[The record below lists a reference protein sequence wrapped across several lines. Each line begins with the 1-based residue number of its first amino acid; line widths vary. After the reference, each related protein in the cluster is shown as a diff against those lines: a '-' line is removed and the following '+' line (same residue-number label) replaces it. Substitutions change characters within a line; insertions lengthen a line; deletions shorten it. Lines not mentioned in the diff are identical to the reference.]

1 MSFGVEWQ
9 IQVRTRSAET
19 SEMKDQV
26 DKHVVE
32 MIDSAEQI
40 HLVIPA
46 QPAMASEERL
56 TDRLTAGCRC
66 VAE

>member
-1 MSFGVEWQ
+1 
-9 IQVRTRSAET
+9 
-19 SEMKDQV
+19 MKDQA

-46 QPAMASEERL
+46 QPPVMASEERL
-56 TDRLTAGCRC
+56 TDRLTAGCDCITCSC
-66 VAE
+66 VQR

>member
-1 MSFGVEWQ
+1 
-9 IQVRTRSAET
+9 
-19 SEMKDQV
+19 MKDQT

-56 TDRLTAGCRC
+56 TNRLTAGCEC
-66 VAE
+66 IPCQTL